1 MQPGTKGVTGI
12 ADAVVDA
19 DPIPEMEA
27 PIQRADESTIAG
39 QERISEIGVRH
50 FKRIADTS
58 IPLTG
63 ITVLVGGNNSGKTTV
78 LQAAHF
84 GVALLQ
90 TSVRFGPSFAPTEVL
105 YAPTEDI
112 FDVAHGERLSDTP
125 IEIIYSVD
133 IEGRHDRLT
142 VKLTASSD
150 GAVSVN
156 SEGPDDLFRQLSDVE
171 NLFSIYVPG
180 LAGIPAREEY
190 HSHGV
195 VKNGIA
201 RGDANLFLRN
211 VLLRI
216 KKDTKKWNRL
226 QSMIASVF
234 SKSSVEVTF
243 NEEQDSTIDARFKIG
258 DLSIPL
264 DMAGTGV
271 LQFLQIAAYTVNYE
285 PALLLLDEPDS
296 HLHPNNQRLIAQA
309 LVSIAEGTT
318 RVLIATHSRTMLDA
332 LQDTNVASFL
342 WLEHGKV
349 HKERD
354 KGRLAMLLALGALDG
369 AERAY
374 HGKYRLVIFTEDKD
388 KKHRHLKAI
397 LEANSFSHEDVL
409 IKTYNGSSEFSAAS
423 ILTRFIKEI
432 RPGVEVL
439 VHRDRDFMTDEELQT
454 IEAKFQESGVSL
466 LIPDGSDIEARFA
479 SPEHIAETTDLSVED
494 ARALVEEVVKENAVA
509 ITRRYTNKRT
519 DIKANFYKGRANDCP
534 SVSTLMPGDLLR
546 PHHAVGKELLGW
558 VARALETRRLAQ
570 GSALVRPSKALE
582 HDTLKR
588 VAARIYGGAH
598 RTPDIAEHEAGATS
612 LPPAEGHNDG

>member
-1 MQPGTKGVTGI
+1 VAGI
-12 ADAVVDA
+12 TDGATDA
-19 DPIPEMEA
+19 DPVPA
-27 PIQRADESTIAG
+27 LVTLVQAADQSTIAG
-39 QERISEIGVRH
+39 QEPISEIGVRH
-50 FKRIADTS
+50 FKRVADTS

-90 TSVRFGPSFAPTEVL
+90 TSVRFGPNFAPSAVL

-133 IEGRHDRLT
+133 TEATRERFT
-142 VKLTASSD
+142 VRLTASSD
-150 GAVSVN
+150 GAVSVS
-156 SEGPDDLFRQLSDVE
+156 SEGPDDLFRRLSDVQ

-216 KKDTKKWNRL
+216 KQDATKWGRL

-234 SKSSVEVTF
+234 SESSVEVTF
-243 NEEQDSTIDARFKIG
+243 NEEQDSTIDARFKFG

-296 HLHPNNQRLIAQA
+296 HLHPSNQRLIAQA
-309 LVSIAEGTT
+309 LVRIAEGTT

-332 LQDTNVASFL
+332 LQDRNVASFL
-342 WLEHGKV
+342 WLEHGEV

-369 AERAY
+369 AERVY
-374 HGKYRLVIFTEDKD
+374 HGNYRLVIFTEDTD
-388 KKHRHLKAI
+388 KKHRYLRAI
-397 LEANSFSHEDVL
+397 LEANGFSHEDIL
-409 IKTYNGSSEFSAAS
+409 IKSYNGSSEFNAAS
-423 ILTRFIKEI
+423 LLTEFIKDI
-432 RPGVEVL
+432 RPGIEVL

-454 IEAKFQESGVSL
+454 IEAKFEKSGVSL

-479 SPEHIAETTDLSVED
+479 SPEHIAETTNLSFDD
-494 ARALVEEVVKENAVA
+494 ANALVDEVIKENAVA

-519 DIKANFYKGRANDCP
+519 EIKTSFYKGHTKDCP
-534 SVSTLMPGDLLR
+534 SVDTLMPGDILL
-546 PHHAVGKELLGW
+546 PHHAVGKELFGW
-558 VARALETRRLAQ
+558 IANALETRRLAQ

-582 HDTLKR
+582 HNTLKR
-588 VAARIYGGAH
+588 VAVRIYGGAH
-598 RTPDIAEHEAGATS
+598 RPPDTAEHEAGAAS
-612 LPPAEGHNDG
+612 LAAVEGQNDG